1 MLKLLKSVFGGLFG
15 ELFKRRQ
22 SLKLGLY
29 GPPNSGKTTLA
40 NKICLD
46 WIGKEMGKV
55 SPVPHETREVNV
67 KERIVIKLKK
77 GKELQFSLVDTP
89 GIATRIDYED
99 FIKSG
104 LPESKA
110 KRRAREAT
118 KGVIEAIKWL
128 DDVDG
133 VVLVLDATQ
142 DPYSQVNI
150 TIVGNLAARK
160 IPVLIAANKIDLK
173 RAKLKR
179 VQTAFPQYDVIG
191 ISAKYGKN
199 INEFYEKLYEL
210 LRK

>member
-1 MLKLLKSVFGGLFG
+1 
-15 ELFKRRQ
+15 
-22 SLKLGLY
+22 
-29 GPPNSGKTTLA
+29 
-40 NKICLD
+40 
-46 WIGKEMGKV
+46 
-55 SPVPHETREVNV
+55 
-67 KERIVIKLKK
+67 
-77 GKELQFSLVDTP
+77 
-89 GIATRIDYED
+89 
-99 FIKSG
+99 
-104 LPESKA
+104 
-110 KRRAREAT
+110 
-118 KGVIEAIKWL
+118 
-128 DDVDG
+128 G